1 MIPARRP
8 EVHYE
13 FVIQAQSRRKTL
25 LPRLRLLLPFR
36 RRLLMWIVKI
46 ALRRPYTFIVLALLL
61 VIIGPLMILR
71 TPVDIFPNIDIPVI
85 SVVWS
90 YSGLTSEDMAHRIV
104 APYER
109 ALTSD
114 VGDIEHIESQSLNGV
129 AVVKVF
135 FHPGADITRAETEA
149 SVSAQSLLKVMPPGT
164 LPPMV
169 LTFNASTVP
178 IMELALSSK
187 TLPEQTLYDLGNN
200 FIRTQLA
207 TVQGAAVP
215 IPYGGKV
222 RQIMVDIDP
231 QAMQSHHVT
240 PTDVVNAVNAQN
252 LVLPGGTAKIG
263 TFEYNVNM
271 NGAALSVA
279 QLNNIPIRTQ
289 PDGTVTYVH
298 DVATVRDGYA
308 PQTNIVRHDGKRAA
322 LLEVEKSGSVST
334 LDIIANIKSLLPRI
348 RSQMPKALDIQ
359 TVTDESVFVKS
370 AVQGVIREGLIAAG
384 LTAVMILLFLGSWR
398 ATLIIAISIPLAMI
412 SSLIMLSVLGQTIN
426 IMTLGGLALAVGI
439 LVDDATVAIENMTHH
454 IEQGQPLL
462 QAILEGSGEIAV
474 PTLISTLS
482 ICIVFVPMLLLSGV
496 ARYLFTPLAEAVV
509 FAMLASYFLS
519 RTLVP
524 TLAMYLLR
532 GAHQPGDEGTQHG
545 RPANRLV
552 RFQQSFE
559 RRFEALRGRYERL
572 LEAALAAPRRFI
584 AGFLMVC
591 IGSLALLPF
600 LGRDFFPQI
609 DSGQIRLHMR
619 AKTGTRIEQTARLAD
634 EIENSIRTVIPANE
648 LMTIVDNIGLPTSG
662 INLSYSSS
670 APIGSADAD
679 ILITLNAKHK
689 PTAQYVAT
697 LRQSLGEQFPA
708 VTFSFLPAD
717 MVSQILNFGLPAPI
731 DIQVVGNNLDD
742 NRAFA
747 DTLLNKLRNVK
758 GLVDLRIQQPD
769 DEPAINVDVDRTKAL
784 QAGLQQ
790 QDVARSLLIALSG
803 SSQTSPNFW
812 LNPQNGV
819 SYPVT
824 TEVPQYDINSL
835 QALANIPLSSMF
847 TPGTGGSG
855 SNAGEVNGILG
866 TLGTFSRAT
875 QQAVVTHYNVQPVI
889 DIYGSVQGRDLGG
902 VASDVTRIVDAAK
915 ANLPRGARVVIRG
928 QVQTMESSFSGLA
941 TGIAFAVLLVYLLMV
956 INFQSWIDPLVIVC
970 GLPGAMAGIVWM
982 LFLTH
987 TTLSVPALTGAMM
1000 CIGVATANSILVVS
1014 FARERLAQGMAPL
1027 QAALVAGAGRFRPVL
1042 MTALAMMI
1050 GMVPMALGMGDGGE
1064 QNAPLGRAVIGGLMI
1079 GTIATLMFLPVVFS
1093 LVHGW
1098 LAKRE
1103 PRGMTQAELDLL
1115 K

>member
-1 MIPARRP
+1 
-8 EVHYE
+8 
-13 FVIQAQSRRKTL
+13 
-25 LPRLRLLLPFR
+25 
-36 RRLLMWIVKI
+36 MWIVKV

-61 VIIGPLMILR
+61 VIIGPLMIMR
-71 TPVDIFPNIDIPVI
+71 TPVDIFPNINIPVI

-90 YSGLTSEDMAHRIV
+90 YNGMSSEDMAHRII

-149 SVSAQSLLKVMPPGT
+149 SVSAQSLLRIMPPGT

-231 QAMQSHHVT
+231 QAMQAKHLT

-271 NGAALSVA
+271 NGAATSVA
-279 QLNNIPIRTQ
+279 ELNALPIRTQ

-298 DVATVRDGYA
+298 DVATVRDGFA
-308 PQTNIVRHDGKRAA
+308 PQTNIVRHDGQRAA
-322 LLEVEKSGSVST
+322 LLEVEKSGNVST
-334 LDIIANIKSLLPRI
+334 LDIIANIKALLPRI
-348 RSQMPKALDIQ
+348 RSQMPTALNIQ

-370 AVQGVIREGLIAAG
+370 AVQGVVREGLIAAG
-384 LTAVMILLFLGSWR
+384 LTAAMILLFLGSWR

-412 SSLIMLSVLGQTIN
+412 SSLILLSVLGQTIN

-482 ICIVFVPMLLLSGV
+482 ICIVFVPMMLLSGV

-532 GAHQPGDEGTQHG
+532 GAHKTGEEGG
-545 RPANRLV
+545 EDARPLNRFQ
-552 RFQQSFE
+552 RFQQGFE
-559 RRFEALRGRYERL
+559 RGFEGLRSRYQRV
-572 LEAALAAPRRFI
+572 LEAALAAPRRFA
-584 AGFLMVC
+584 AGFLIVC
-591 IGSLALLPF
+591 IGSLTLVPF

-634 EIENSIRTVIPANE
+634 EIENSIRTVIPADQ

-670 APIGSADAD
+670 APIGTADAD
-679 ILITLNAKHK
+679 ILITLNAKHS
-689 PTAQYVAT
+689 PTVQYVKK
-697 LRQSLGEQFPA
+697 LRQMLGEKFPA

-742 NRAFA
+742 DRTFA
-747 DTLLNKLRNVK
+747 DNLQAKLHGVE
-758 GLVDLRIQQPD
+758 GLVDLRIQQPAD
-769 DEPAINVDVDRTKAL
+769 QPEIAINVDRTKAL
-784 QAGLQQ
+784 LAGLRQ
-790 QDVARSLLIALSG
+790 QDVAQSLLIALSG

-819 SYPVT
+819 SYPVM

-835 QALANIPLSSMF
+835 QTLANIPLSATF

-855 SNAGEVNGILG
+855 SNAGGVNGILG
-866 TLGTFSRAT
+866 AMGTFTRTT

-902 VASDVTRIVDAAK
+902 VATDVTRIVDAAK

-928 QVQTMESSFSGLA
+928 QVDTMQSSFNGLA
-941 TGIAFAVLLVYLLMV
+941 MGIGFAVLLVYLLMV
-956 INFQSWIDPLVIVC
+956 INFQSWIDPLVIIC
-970 GLPGAMAGIVWM
+970 GLPGAMAGIAWM
-982 LFLTH
+982 LFVTN

-1014 FARERLAQGMAPL
+1014 FARERLAQGMEPL
-1027 QAALVAGAGRFRPVL
+1027 QAALAAGVGRFRPVL

-1079 GTIATLMFLPVVFS
+1079 GTVATLMFLPVVFS
-1093 LVHGW
+1093 VVHAW
-1098 LAKRE
+1098 LAKRS
-1103 PRGMTQAELDLL
+1103 PHGMTQAELDIL